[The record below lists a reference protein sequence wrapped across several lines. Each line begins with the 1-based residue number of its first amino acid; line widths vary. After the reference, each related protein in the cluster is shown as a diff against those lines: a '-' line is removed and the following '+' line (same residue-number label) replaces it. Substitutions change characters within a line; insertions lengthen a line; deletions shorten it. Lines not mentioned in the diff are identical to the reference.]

1 MSGHEPNWSR
11 HIHLINTKRLPASH
25 RRAGDGLMI
34 HCVAVLNGDRANTR
48 VCPYGI
54 ALEGGSALKSALLVW
69 GGWPGHSPKEC
80 AEIFGPWLESQG
92 YDVEVSDTL
101 DAYLDADR
109 LKELSLIVPI
119 WTQGEITKEQETNL
133 LAAVHSG
140 VGISG
145 WHGCMGDSFR
155 MSTDYQFMVGGQWV
169 SHPGGYGRLR
179 GQHRRPGRPDHRR
192 ARRLQDVHR
201 AVLHARRPQQRG
213 AGDDHFHGRSAG
225 QQHRALR
232 VPLDR
237 RVRDARRLEAH
248 VGQGPGLLLV
258 AGPQAGR
265 LRRAP
270 R

>member
-1 MSGHEPNWSR
+1 MF
-11 HIHLINTKRLPASH
+11 A
-25 RRAGDGLMI
+25 
-34 HCVAVLNGDRANTR
+34 
-48 VCPYGI
+48 
-54 ALEGGSALKSALLVW
+54 
-69 GGWPGHSPKEC
+69 
-80 AEIFGPWLESQG
+80 PWLESQG

-133 LAAVHSG
+133 LAAVASG

-169 SHPGGYGRLR
+169 SHPGGYVDYEVNIVDRDDPITAGLDDFKMSTE
-179 GQHRRPGRPDHRR
+179 QYYMHVDS
-192 ARRLQDVHR
+192 
-201 AVLHARRPQQRG
+201 QQRG
-213 AGDDHFHGRSAG
+213 AGDDHLRGRPAG

-237 RVRDARRLEAH
+237 RVRDARRVEAH
-248 VGQGPGLLLV
+248 VGEGPRLLLV
-258 AGPQAGR
+258 AGPQTGR
-265 LRRAP
+265 LRRARGDGDRQARHAVGQP
-270 R
+270 